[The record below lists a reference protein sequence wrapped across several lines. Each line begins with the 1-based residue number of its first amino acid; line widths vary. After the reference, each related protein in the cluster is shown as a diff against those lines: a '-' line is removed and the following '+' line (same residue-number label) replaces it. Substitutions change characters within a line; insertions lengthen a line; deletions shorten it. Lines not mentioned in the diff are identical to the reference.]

1 MDFKPG
7 DLNSMSDVALELD
20 HVYKKFKK
28 GEIYDS
34 LRDLIPA
41 LSGRMFKKSSGNLES
56 REFWATNDVS
66 FQVKRAEA
74 FGIMGSNGAG
84 KSTILKLLSGIM
96 KPNKGRIVVNGKLSA
111 LIEVGAGF
119 HPDLTGRENIFLNGT
134 ILGMKREEIKT
145 KLDAIID
152 FSGLEDFIDTPVKR
166 YSSGMY
172 ARLGFSV
179 AAHVDPDILLID
191 EVLSVGDYQFQRQC
205 VEKMRSVIHNGVT
218 VIFISH
224 NLKAISELCTRSV
237 LLDHGRVLKEGPTDE
252 VIRTYIDHGAE
263 KSDQNQGKQAY
274 ISSVKVRNRRGET
287 VQFESGEPVWVDI
300 EVIANTQCDKV
311 SIGLQLKDDSYYEI
325 FNTSTERL
333 GCEWVSLKAG
343 EKFSC
348 TFELELVLAWNT
360 FHLGVFL
367 YRYLLPPADAQFPA
381 ATFFVSSQL
390 DVRGVVNLNPK
401 VLSQEI
407 ESNQSGSRQSK
418 NLAGVL

>member
-1 MDFKPG
+1 
-7 DLNSMSDVALELD
+7 MSEVALELD

-41 LSGRMFKKSSGNLES
+41 LSGRMFKSSNENLEK

-66 FQVKRAEA
+66 FQVRRGEA
-74 FGIMGSNGAG
+74 FGIIGSNGAG

-119 HPDLTGRENIFLNGT
+119 HPDLTGRENVFLNGT
-134 ILGMKREEIKT
+134 ILGMKREEIKA
-145 KLDAIID
+145 KLDSIIE

-191 EVLSVGDYQFQRQC
+191 EVLSVGDYQFQRKC
-205 VEKMRSVIHNGVT
+205 MEKMRSVIQNGAT

-224 NLKAISELCTRSV
+224 NLKAISELCTRIV

-252 VIRTYIDHGAE
+252 VIRTYMDYGA
-263 KSDQNQGKQAY
+263 
-274 ISSVKVRNRRGET
+274 
-287 VQFESGEPVWVDI
+287 
-300 EVIANTQCDKV
+300 
-311 SIGLQLKDDSYYEI
+311 
-325 FNTSTERL
+325 
-333 GCEWVSLKAG
+333 
-343 EKFSC
+343 
-348 TFELELVLAWNT
+348 
-360 FHLGVFL
+360 
-367 YRYLLPPADAQFPA
+367 
-381 ATFFVSSQL
+381 
-390 DVRGVVNLNPK
+390 
-401 VLSQEI
+401 
-407 ESNQSGSRQSK
+407 
-418 NLAGVL
+418 